1 MAGHKHAW
9 FYSCHMQPTSKIA
22 FHTNHSHV
30 LNGMFQCNAE
40 PVKKRGKNKHRDRVA
55 SQDEAK
61 VGTAVEDKPGAPSAA
76 DGPHEDPKTEAD
88 AEQPTS
94 LPPAEPM
101 DSEPAEAGSEAAALA
116 SLPDG
121 GAPAAATAAADTLPT
136 GTAPASEREKKQEG
150 SDRVDAALQAEPAE
164 NPCSSAVPVT
174 KAKAT
179 ISTSKAVRFV
189 LHLMV
194 HQALEAWLS
203 TEHIN
208 LSRVTYISI
217 VSQASQFQRNN
228 AVAGLCKTVFCS
240 SRWLST
246 L

>member
-1 MAGHKHAW
+1 M
-9 FYSCHMQPTSKIA
+9 
-22 FHTNHSHV
+22 
-30 LNGMFQCNAE
+30 
-40 PVKKRGKNKHRDRVA
+40 KKRGKKKRRDRVA

-61 VGTAVEDKPGAPSAA
+61 VGTAVEDETGAPSGA
-76 DGPHEDPKTEAD
+76 DGPPEDPKTEAD
-88 AEQPTS
+88 AEQPKS

-101 DSEPAEAGSEAAALA
+101 DSEPPEAGSEAAALA

-121 GAPAAATAAADTLPT
+121 GAPAAATAAEADKLPT
-136 GTAPASEREKKQEG
+136 GTAPASERKKKQEG
-150 SDRVDAALQAEPAE
+150 SERVAGALQAEPAG

-174 KAKAT
+174 KPKGT
-179 ISTSKAVRFV
+179 KSTSIAVRFA

-203 TEHIN
+203 TKRIN

-217 VSQASQFQRNN
+217 VSQAIQFFYQRNN
-228 AVAGLCKTVFCS
+228 AVAGLCKAVFCS
-240 SRWLST
+240 SQWLST